1 MNNPRVI
8 HRSDYRHYD
17 EECRRAERLVHG
29 RMFFL
34 SQSMAVTISII
45 LFVAVLVGLVWLMH
59 TALTRNDRFED
70 ARIAEHSQMAEKVFG
85 KK

>member
-34 SQSMAVTISII
+34 PQSVAIVGSFVLFAVGMIGVVWFVQMA
-45 LFVAVLVGLVWLMH
+45 LLV
-59 TALTRNDRFED
+59 NDRYEE
-70 ARIAEHSQMAEKVFG
+70 ARITEHSQMAEKVFG